1 MTKKIFLSLMAVL
14 GLLLSAHAQE
24 REITGSVK
32 DHAGAG
38 IVGATILVEG
48 TTKGTTSGADGSF
61 SIKAAPDNVLVVSFM
76 GYQSHTIKVGTQTR
90 IDVVLKEN
98 TQAIDDVIVVAF
110 GTAKKEA
117 FTGSATVIKSDDI
130 AKSQQSNVAQALA
143 GKVAGVQLTNTSGQ
157 PGESPKIRIR
167 GFSSLN
173 AGNDPLWIVD
183 GMPYSGDLNNLNPSD
198 IESMTVLKDA
208 ASNSLYGARGA
219 NGVVMITTK
228 KAKSQEAHVTIDAK
242 WGVNSRAVQDYA
254 YITNP
259 AQFYELHYSAL
270 KNYYVNSGMSVG
282 EAHLRANTNLTANA
296 NDGGLGY
303 MVYTVPSGQEFIGI
317 NGKVNPAATLGRRL
331 VYEGKEYY
339 IRPDDWTDAA
349 FRSSLRQE
357 YNASISG
364 QTGNASIYGSFGY
377 LNNEGIAYNS
387 DMDRYTARLRV
398 DYQAKKWLKFGANA
412 NYTHFRYNQID
423 DSGAGNSSGNVFAY
437 TTAVG
442 PIYPLYIR
450 DGEGNVMY
458 NEDGIKLYD
467 YGNGDNAGMERS
479 LFPNSNALSDSRLNK
494 QEAEGNAF
502 NGTGYIDVTF
512 LKDFKFTFNAGVS
525 LDETRSTSVTNPWFG
540 QFASEKGMV
549 SKGHQR
555 NFDLNLQQILNYTKQ
570 IGHHNLNVMLGHES
584 YQNRIYLL
592 SASKSNMLTQDN
604 DELAGAIIDKQ
615 GAGSYRREYNNEG
628 YFARVMYD
636 YAGKYFASAS
646 YRRDASSRFHPDHR
660 WGNFWSLG
668 AAWIINRESW
678 FNASWVNMLK
688 VKASYGSQGNDN
700 LGSKAESYYRYTDYR
715 EILSSGDGVTSVLY
729 QKGNPDI
736 TWETNANLNVGVEFG
751 LWDNRLSGSI
761 DVFNRKTTDML
772 FELATPIESG
782 YTTIFTNIGDMVNR
796 GLEIELNAD
805 LIRTKNLVWD
815 FSLNMTHYKNKVTH
829 LPEQFKNNT
838 TADGK
843 HVGRWQDTK
852 FLTEGESVFSF
863 YVPTYAGV
871 DPETGKSLWY
881 TYKTDDAGNKE
892 RIKTSD
898 YSVASQEGREMHG
911 DALPDVYGGFGTSL
925 RFYGVDF
932 SIGFTYQLGGQVLDQ
947 GYRFYMNSPAGTSTG
962 NNYHHDL
969 LNSWTHENS
978 GSNIPRF
985 AYNDS
990 NQAAVSDRFLTSAS
1004 YLNIQNITLGYTLPK
1019 RITRKFLVENLR
1031 IYLACDNVWYWSKRQ
1046 GLDPRQSING
1056 ITNPY
1061 YYAPIRTFSGGVTV
1075 TF

>member
-270 KNYYVNSGMSVG
+270 KNYYMNSDMGAG
-282 EAHLRANTNLTANA
+282 EAHLRANETLTSPASG
-296 NDGGLGY
+296 GGLGY
-303 MVYTVPSGQEFIGI
+303 MVYTVPAGQEFIGI

-339 IRPDDWTDAA
+339 VRPDDWTDAA

-592 SASKSNMLTQDN
+592 SGSKSNMLTQDN

-668 AAWIINRESW
+668 GAWIISKENFMESTYEW
-678 FNASWVNMLK
+678 LDNLK
-688 VKASYGSQGNDN
+688 LKASIGSQGNDN
-700 LGSKAESYYRYTDYR
+700 IGNFRYTNTYTI
-715 EILSSGDGVTSVLY
+715 ENANGKVSTVFNA
-729 QKGNPDI
+729 KGSENI
-736 TWETNANLNVGVEFG
+736 TWETNSNFNAGVEFSFLRG
-751 LWDNRLSGSI
+751 TVSGG
-761 DVFNRKTTDML
+761 VEYFLRKTTDML
-772 FELATPIESG
+772 MEVPESYADKG
-782 YTTIFTNIGDMVNR
+782 YGYHWSNVGGMVNR
-796 GLEIELNAD
+796 GVELSLSGAVVASKDFLWSVNANVSYN
-805 LIRTKNLVWD
+805 RNKMTKLYSGVSEYELSSTNTKLVVGHS
-815 FSLNMTHYKNKVTH
+815 FGEFYLNR
-829 LPEQFKNNT
+829 F
-838 TADGK
+838 
-843 HVGRWQDTK
+843 
-852 FLTEGESVFSF
+852 
-863 YVPTYAGV
+863 AGV
-871 DPETGKSLWY
+871 NPANGDALWY
-881 TYKTDDAGNKE
+881 TKE
-892 RIKTSD
+892 GELTTGLRDEDKVMVGKS
-898 YSVASQEGREMHG
+898 YVAPWQ
-911 DALPDVYGGFGTSL
+911 GGFGTTLAWKGLSL
-925 RFYGVDF
+925 SAQFSWVADRWMINNDRYFDESNGRFASYNQ
-932 SIGFTYQLGGQVLDQ
+932 SK
-947 GYRFYMNSPAGTSTG
+947 R
-962 NNYHHDL
+962 L
-969 LNSWTHENS
+969 LNRWKKPGDITD
-978 GSNIPRF
+978 IPRHGVYTEF
-985 AYNDS
+985 D
-990 NQAAVSDRFLTSAS
+990 DRLLEDASFLRLKNLTF
-1004 YLNIQNITLGYTLPK
+1004 GYTLPQK
-1019 RITRKFLVENLR
+1019 LTRRFYVNRLRVYFSAQNLFVVTG
-1031 IYLACDNVWYWSKRQ
+1031 YSGYDPEVSVASSSPTTPALDWGAYPKSKVFTF
-1046 GLDPRQSING
+1046 G
-1056 ITNPY
+1056 IDLTL
-1061 YYAPIRTFSGGVTV
+1061 
-1075 TF
+1075 

>member
-14 GLLLSAHAQE
+14 GLFLSAHAQE

-157 PGESPKIRIR
+157 PGESPTIRIR

-398 DYQAKKWLKFGANA
+398 DYQAKKWLKFSANA

-570 IGHHNLNVMLGHES
+570 IGSHNINVMLGHES
-584 YQNRIYLL
+584 YQNRIYTL
-592 SASKSNMLTQDN
+592 SATKSNMLTQEN

-615 GAGSYRREYNNEG
+615 GAGSYRVEYNNEG

-660 WGNFWSLG
+660 WGNFWSAS
-668 AAWIINRESW
+668 AAWLINHESW
-678 FNASWVNMLK
+678 FNVDWVDMLK
-688 VKASYGSQGNDN
+688 LKASIGSQGNDN
-700 LGSKAESYYRYTDYR
+700 ISNFLYVDNYSIEN
-715 EILSSGDGVTSVLY
+715 SGGEMSVVFTT
-729 QKGNPDI
+729 KGNEEI
-736 TWETNANLNVGVEFG
+736 SWETNTNINIGADFELLRG
-751 LWDNRLSGSI
+751 RLGGTLEY
-761 DVFNRKTTDML
+761 FNRKTTDML
-772 FELATPIESG
+772 FYFPVAPSSGYSGYYDNVGDMRNRGFEITLHGTPIQ
-782 YTTIFTNIGDMVNR
+782 
-796 GLEIELNAD
+796 
-805 LIRTKNLVWD
+805 TKNFRWD
-815 FSLNMTHYKNKVTH
+815 LTLNMSHYKNKVTY
-829 LPEQFKNNT
+829 LAPERKST
-838 TADGK
+838 TAQGYEGYANGSYF
-843 HVGRWQDTK
+843 VGEDLSYYTWYIPK
-852 FLTEGESVFSF
+852 
-863 YVPTYAGV
+863 YAGV
-871 DPETGKSLWY
+871 DQTTGLSMWYKDVTDAEGNVTRETTT
-881 TYKTDDAGNKE
+881 TYSEATNYLCG
-892 RIKTSD
+892 T
-898 YSVASQEGREMHG
+898 
-911 DALPDVYGGFGTSL
+911 ALPDLYGGFSTS
-925 RFYGVDF
+925 FQFFGVDVSASF
-932 SIGFTYQLGGQVLDQ
+932 AYQIGGLSYDS
-947 GYRFYMNSPAGTSTG
+947 GYASGMASPYSSSAGS
-962 NNYHHDL
+962 N
-969 LNSWTHENS
+969 LNKDILKSWTPENPS
-978 GSNIPRF
+978 TTIPRF
-985 AYNDS
+985 QYGDNTS
-990 NQAAVSDRFLTSAS
+990 VSTSDRFLLDAS
-1004 YLNIQNITLGYTLPK
+1004 YLNISNIQVGYTLPESF
-1019 RITRKFLVENLR
+1019 TRKFGVGKLR
-1031 IYLACDNVWYWSKRQ
+1031 VYLACDNVYYWSRRQ
-1046 GLDPRQSING
+1046 GFDPRYSYSG
-1056 ITNPY
+1056 STN
-1061 YYAPIRTFSGGVTV
+1061 YANYSPIRTISGGINVQ
-1075 TF
+1075 F

>member
-157 PGESPKIRIR
+157 PGESPTIRIR

-339 IRPDDWTDAA
+339 VRPDDWTDAA

-843 HVGRWQDTK
+843 HVGRWQSTK

-911 DALPDVYGGFGTSL
+911 DALPDVYG
-925 RFYGVDF
+925 VDF

-947 GYRFYMNSPAGTSTG
+947 GYMFYMNSPAGTSTG

-969 LNSWTHENS
+969 LNSWTPENS

-1046 GLDPRQSING
+1046 GLDPR
-1056 ITNPY
+1056 TRTTTPRF
-1061 YYAPIRTFSGGVTV
+1061 APSRAV
-1075 TF
+1075 